1 MDTGAYV
8 SVINEQFFTKI
19 YGQFLPN
26 MSEGSLSSVQTVSGE
41 KVPAL
46 GKFTVP
52 LQLQAREYTCEFHV
66 MQNLTYDAILGRD
79 FLQKNGALI
88 DLVDG
93 NLSFKG
99 TGYVGEQ
106 ASPKNVPVM
115 GIFLSEHN
123 LKEKN
128 TVASYA
134 NLSPFPEILEFKF
147 VQRNEKSK
155 LMFSHQSL
163 LLLLLIVLYL
173 LTASCTPPTENND
186 KPVIQKLPKFF
197 IQETPN
203 EILQGGH
210 ELCTPVSLA
219 NRKRSDQSEAQN
231 ERNVPRVKTLKS
243 AVSLFGTGDVQK
255 TLRAMSSSKE
265 NSFRL
270 PQEIHVYRN
279 VKNQESQFTIDQEF

>member
-1 MDTGAYV
+1 VDTGACV
-8 SVINEQFFTKI
+8 SAINEQFFTKI
-19 YGQFLPN
+19 YGQFPPN
-26 MSEGSLSSVQTVSGE
+26 MSEGSLSAVQTVSGE
-41 KVPAL
+41 KVPVL
-46 GKFTVP
+46 GKITIP

-93 NLSFKG
+93 TLSFKG
-99 TGYVGEQ
+99 TGHVGEQ
-106 ASPKNVPVM
+106 GSTENVPVM
-115 GIFLSEHN
+115 GTFLSQHN

-128 TVASYA
+128 TLASYA
-134 NLSPFPEILEFKF
+134 NLSPFPEILESKF

-203 EILQGGH
+203 DILQGGH
-210 ELCTPVSLA
+210 ELCTPVSPA

-231 ERNVPRVKTLKS
+231 ERNVSRAKTLKS
-243 AVSLFGTGDVQK
+243 AVSLFETVDVQK
-255 TLRAMSSSKE
+255 TLKAMSSSKE
-265 NSFRL
+265 NSSRL

-279 VKNQESQFTIDQEF
+279 VKNQESQFTIYQEF